1 MNHRAL
7 HLQVCFLVLFV
18 AGGVARAQEPRLPAN
33 IRGLSVNYKNGS
45 LLVSFR
51 VEGAF
56 SPPVLEK
63 LASASA
69 VKFVHKIRV
78 VRRRGLFGRTLDQ
91 KTVETTARY
100 DNLTR
105 QYALDRAVDG
115 TSVESRTT
123 DSDAEMRR
131 FMTEVHDLPVGD
143 RETLSGEE
151 HILVK
156 VRSEYEDTWLLFLFP
171 WTYHAEGE
179 KAVDLKP

>member
-63 LASASA
+63 LASAS
-69 VKFVHKIRV
+69 VLLR
-78 VRRRGLFGRTLDQ
+78 RTL
-91 KTVETTARY
+91 
-100 DNLTR
+100 
-105 QYALDRAVDG
+105 
-115 TSVESRTT
+115 
-123 DSDAEMRR
+123 
-131 FMTEVHDLPVGD
+131 
-143 RETLSGEE
+143 READIACRLSGTRFAM
-151 HILVK
+151 ILEIGRASCRERV
-156 VRSEYEDTWLLFLFP
+156 S
-171 WTYHAEGE
+171 
-179 KAVDLKP
+179 